1 MRRLCQVVLLALIAL
16 GLFACG
22 RQSLAPNARIVT
34 QAIAFKLEATQ
45 EQIAQQLQANPA
57 SPPEV
62 AVRRVKIAQQ
72 QPLQILG
79 LPTYRVQ
86 GTYEACLKQAK
97 RRVIQPDTPFDI
109 YLQRQPE
116 GKTWR
121 LVFPQPDFSRVRLST
136 PIF

>member
-1 MRRLCQVVLLALIAL
+1 MRSLCQVVVLALIAL

-22 RQSLAPNARIVT
+22 GPSFTPSDRIVKK
-34 QAIAFKLEATQ
+34 AIAFKLEATQ
-45 EQIAQQLQANPA
+45 DQIAQQLGSTAA
-57 SPPEV
+57 SPIV
-62 AVRRVKIAQQ
+62 TVDRVNIRQQ
-72 QPLQILG
+72 QPLQILE

-86 GTYEACLKQAK
+86 GTYEASLKQGK
-97 RRVIQPDTPFDI
+97 RRVVQPDTPFDI

-121 LVFPQPDFSRVRLST
+121 LVFPQPNSRVRLSP

>member
-1 MRRLCQVVLLALIAL
+1 MRSLCQVVVLALIAL

-22 RQSLAPNARIVT
+22 SQPLTPNTRIVT
-34 QAIAFKLEATQ
+34 KAIAFKLEATQ
-45 EQIAQQLQANPA
+45 KQIAQQLQANPA
-57 SPPEV
+57 SPPAV
-62 AVRRVKIAQQ
+62 TVRRVRITQQ

-86 GTYEACLKQAK
+86 GTYEASLEQAK
-97 RRVIQPDTPFDI
+97 RRFIQPDAPFDL

-121 LVFPQPDFSRVRLST
+121 LVFPQPDLSQVRLSS